1 MSFRIPEW
9 IEHDMPNVYIMFFSL
24 SLWIVCMMT
33 SSFGF
38 DLEAKQ
44 LIEDK
49 KTSMKSNV
57 TIKYVVHRNIRIFI
71 NTATKSSLL
80 WFKVYLTLFCTEM
93 E

>member
-1 MSFRIPEW
+1 
-9 IEHDMPNVYIMFFSL
+9 
-24 SLWIVCMMT
+24 MMT

-57 TIKYVVHRNIRIFI
+57 TLKYVVHRNIRIFI
-71 NTATKSSLL
+71 NKAEAGSHHTNNPQ
-80 WFKVYLTLFCTEM
+80 
-93 E
+93 